1 MIPSS
6 ARLHFVGIGGAGMSA
21 VAQVLLHRGFR
32 ISGCDRRESE
42 VTQRLRGLGA
52 RVDLGHSPG
61 HLDAADIV
69 VFSRAIGEEND
80 EVRAARTLGLPAL
93 HRAEVLA
100 EVLASGRGVAVVGT
114 HGKTTT
120 TAMLTRILTSAGLDP
135 TALIGAD
142 VAELGGNA
150 RAGTGQWI
158 VAEVDESDGSL
169 LRVAPFG
176 AVLTSLD
183 VTDHRDFYAS
193 SAHLEQTFAAFL
205 RSVAAEGFVA
215 ACVDHPGVGTLVAR
229 LDRPV
234 ATYGFDRA
242 ASVRGVLR
250 ALDGRASLATVLI
263 DGHPAGE
270 LALQVPG
277 RHNVSNALGAIA
289 AALRIGVPLE
299 DAIAALAEFRGASRR
314 FEVHGEV
321 GGVLIVDDYAHNPV
335 KVAAALRAAR
345 EGWPERRLIALFQ
358 PHRYSRTQTTYADF
372 TRAFDEADEVVV
384 TEIYAADEPPLPGVS
399 ARLIVD
405 AVAAH
410 RPVHYRATTGEALDL
425 VETLARP
432 GSLVLT
438 LGAGDI
444 GDAADALRMRLAT
457 RRAADVAS
465 GGPATIGGTA

>member
-1 MIPSS
+1 VIPSS

-21 VAQVLLHRGFR
+21 VAQVLLHRGFQV
-32 ISGCDRRESE
+32 SGCDRRESGA
-42 VTQRLRGLGA
+42 TQRLRALGA

-69 VFSRAIGEEND
+69 VLSRAIGEEND

-100 EVLASGRGVAVVGT
+100 EVMASGRGVAVVGT

-142 VAELGGNA
+142 VAEFGGNA
-150 RAGTGQWI
+150 RVGTGQWV

-169 LRVAPFG
+169 LHVAPFG

-183 VTDHRDFYAS
+183 VTDHRDFYTS

-205 RSVAAEGFVA
+205 RRVRAEGFVA
-215 ACVDHPGVGTLVAR
+215 ACVDHPGVGALVAR
-229 LDRPV
+229 LDRSV

-250 ALDGRASLATVLI
+250 VIDGQATLATVLI
-263 DGHPAGE
+263 EGRPVGE

-289 AALRIGVPLE
+289 AAQRIGVPLE
-299 DAIAALAEFRGASRR
+299 DAVAALARFRGASRR
-314 FEVHGEV
+314 FEVRGEMS
-321 GGVLIVDDYAHNPV
+321 GVLVADDYAHNPV

-345 EGWPERRLIALFQ
+345 EGWPGRRVIALFQ

-372 TRAFDEADEVVV
+372 ARAFDEADEVVV
-384 TEIYAADEPPLPGVS
+384 TEIYAADELPLPGVS

-405 AVAAH
+405 AIAMCRSVN
-410 RPVHYRATTGEALDL
+410 YRATTGEALDL
-425 VETLARP
+425 VEALARP

-444 GDAADALRMRLAT
+444 GDAAGDLMMRLAA
-457 RRAADVAS
+457 RHADVAS
-465 GGPATIGGTA
+465 GGPATLGGTG